1 MTTKRQA
8 DKLAN
13 AMLRGLPRSAYNS
26 DDYRRAHKIMSRKV
40 RRTFNELERKLCHEL
55 PTQCEGKSQGEIA
68 NILGRAIDGVKS
80 TEMDLIELEFLD
92 LLR

>member
-1 MTTKRQA
+1 MTTKQA
-8 DKLAN
+8 DEMAT
-13 AMLRGLPRSAYNS
+13 AMLRGLPRSAYNEVLTPE
-26 DDYRRAHKIMSRKV
+26 RVHKIMSRKV
-40 RRTFNELERKLCHEL
+40 RRTWNELERILCDEV
-55 PTQCEGKSQGEIA
+55 PQKIEGKSQAEIA

>member
-1 MTTKRQA
+1 MTTAQA
-8 DKLAN
+8 NQLAT

-26 DDYRRAHKIMSRKV
+26 DDYRQAHKIMSRKV

-55 PTQCEGKSQGEIA
+55 PTQCEGKTQAEIA

-80 TEMDLIELEFLD
+80 FEMDMMELDFL
-92 LLR
+92 